1 MILVTHIVIAL
12 TSIAFTAAAL
22 FLPSKDKLRVSSILT
37 GLTIASGTVL
47 VITTSSPLLQACMT
61 GLIYLAFMFAGIAAS
76 YYRLRKLEQ

>member
-1 MILVTHIVIAL
+1 MILITHIIIAL
-12 TSIAFTAAAL
+12 SSIAFTAAT
-22 FLPSKDKLRVSSILT
+22 FWVPSKDKLRTASILT